1 MGLCLYIHTLQLIKI
16 MKQIVEHLSL
26 ETKKDYNIKA
36 WMLLHNL

>member
-1 MGLCLYIHTLQLIKI
+1 MGLSLYIHTLQLIKK

-36 WMLLHNL
+36 LNIA